1 MPELGA
7 IMKTGQ
13 RIVILLTVLM
23 GLLSLPLGGC
33 ENKLTRENY
42 DKIQVGMSVDQV
54 TAILGPGEKIVEGAG
69 KKLAEGML
77 GDITMAQQRQNQNQI
92 KQGLGDLVKNR
103 DAQTQREAEG
113 GAPPAHPA
121 SQPQP
126 RSGAPSATI
135 AQVPPTPAAPP
146 GRPPVRDRWIWK
158 ADRIEI
164 TVDFS
169 DDRVTTKNQDGL

>member
-1 MPELGA
+1 
-7 IMKTGQ
+7 MKTG
-13 RIVILLTVLM
+13 RPIAFLLTVLM
-23 GLLSLPLGGC
+23 GLIALPLGGC

-42 DKIQVGMSVDQV
+42 DKIEVGMSVDQV

-113 GAPPAHPA
+113 GAPPAHPG
-121 SQPQP
+121 SQPP
-126 RSGAPSATI
+126 PAKSGSPSPAI

-158 ADRIEI
+158 ADGIEI